1 MTLSEAAKAAGMRL
15 RLGCLAVNDSKPPG
29 TWETFHLGKTHRKS
43 RIMLTMTNAPMLI
56 RDVAVLDC
64 TGAEPSGR
72 QDVEISDGRIGAIRP
87 AGTASVHTDATT
99 IDGSGCTLLPGLTDA
114 HVHFALIGPKGD
126 HGDEPLIHHV
136 LRVAGYISTALDEGF
151 TTVRDAGGLEPAW
164 AKAVETGLV
173 RGPRILPS
181 GSFLSQTGGHGDVR
195 AAHEAL
201 HGGPTIPG
209 LLATTEIVD
218 GPDEVR
224 RAAREQLRRGATQIK
239 LLASGGIASPTDPFD
254 SIQFSPAEIAAAV
267 EVATNWHTY
276 VMAHCHTS
284 PAIEAA
290 IAAGVRSIEHGSLLD
305 PETAQRMAGL
315 NVFMVPTL
323 QTLDMLATHPD
334 RLGLTPEKV
343 ALLQSVRDR
352 CFESV
357 KTADAAGVALGS
369 GSDVI
374 GPWQGRRG
382 EEIVLKAGL
391 IGAHKAIISA
401 TRTNAELFGLDDRI
415 GTVETGKDADLILV
429 SGEPLDRIE
438 LLADPDCLPLVMKGG
453 DLVKDSEGRA
463 AS

>member
-1 MTLSEAAKAAGMRL
+1 MVQ
-15 RLGCLAVNDSKPPG
+15 VNASS
-29 TWETFHLGKTHRKS
+29 LV
-43 RIMLTMTNAPMLI
+43 I

-72 QDVEISDGRIGAIRP
+72 RDVEIRDAKIAAIRP
-87 AGTASVHTDATT
+87 AGTASVQTDALT
-99 IDGSGCTLLPGLTDA
+99 IDGSGCTLMPGLTDA
-114 HVHFALIGPKGD
+114 HVHFALIGLKGD

-136 LRVAGYISTALDEGF
+136 LRVAEYISAALDEGF

-164 AKAVETGLV
+164 ARAVEDGLV

-209 LLATTEIVD
+209 LLARTEIVD

-254 SIQFSPAEIAAAV
+254 SIQFSSAEIAAAV

-284 PAIEAA
+284 PAIELA
-290 IAAGVRSIEHGSLLD
+290 IEAGVRSIEHGSLLD
-305 PETAQRMAGL
+305 PETARRMAERS
-315 NVFMVPTL
+315 VFMVPTL
-323 QTLDMLATHPD
+323 QTLNMLATHPD
-334 RLGLTPEKV
+334 RLHLTPEKV
-343 ALLQSVRDR
+343 ALLQSVKDR

-357 KTADAAGVALGS
+357 KTAEAAGVALGS

-374 GPWQGRRG
+374 GPWQGQRG
-382 EEIVLKAGL
+382 EEVVLKAGL
-391 IGAHKAIISA
+391 LGAHKAIISA
-401 TRTNAELFGLDDRI
+401 TRTNAELFGLSDRI
-415 GTVETGKDADLILV
+415 GTVEVGKDGDLILV
-429 SGEPLDRIE
+429 SGEPLDRVE
-438 LLADPDCLPLVMKGG
+438 LLADPDCVPLVLKAGAV
-453 DLVKDSEGRA
+453 VKDTESRA
-463 AS
+463 AARG

>member
-1 MTLSEAAKAAGMRL
+1 MI
-15 RLGCLAVNDSKPPG
+15 PPMSDD
-29 TWETFHLGKTHRKS
+29 LV
-43 RIMLTMTNAPMLI
+43 I

-64 TGAEPSGR
+64 RGAEPSGR
-72 QDVEISDGRIGAIRP
+72 HDVEIRDAKIAAIRP
-87 AGTASVHTDATT
+87 AGKASVKTDAVEV
-99 IDGSGCTLLPGLTDA
+99 DGSGCTLMPGLTDA
-114 HVHFALIGPKGD
+114 HVHFALIGLKGD

-136 LRVAGYISTALDEGF
+136 LRVAEYISGALDEGF
-151 TTVRDAGGLEPAW
+151 TTVRDAGGLEPSW
-164 AKAVETGLV
+164 ATAVEDGLV

-284 PAIEAA
+284 PAIEIA
-290 IAAGVRSIEHGSLLD
+290 IEAGVRSIEHGSLLD
-305 PETAQRMAGL
+305 PETARRMVERS
-315 NVFMVPTL
+315 VFMVPTL
-323 QTLDMLATHPD
+323 QTLNMLATHPD
-334 RLGLTPEKV
+334 RLHLTPEKV
-343 ALLQSVRDR
+343 ALLQSVKDR

-391 IGAHKAIISA
+391 IGAYKAIVSA
-401 TRTNAELFGLDDRI
+401 TRTNAELFGLGDRI
-415 GTVETGKDADLILV
+415 GTVEVGKDADLIVV
-429 SGEPLDRIE
+429 SGEPLDRVE
-438 LLADPDCLPLVMKGG
+438 LLADPECVPLVLKAGAI
-453 DLVKDSEGRA
+453 VKDTESRA
-463 AS
+463 AARG

>member
-1 MTLSEAAKAAGMRL
+1 MAS
-15 RLGCLAVNDSKPPG
+15 VNASS
-29 TWETFHLGKTHRKS
+29 LV
-43 RIMLTMTNAPMLI
+43 I
-56 RDVAVLDC
+56 RDVAVLAC

-72 QDVEISDGRIGAIRP
+72 HDVEIQDGKIAEIRP
-87 AGTASVHTDATT
+87 AGEASVKTDAVAV
-99 IDGSGCTLLPGLTDA
+99 DGSGCTLMPGLTDA
-114 HVHFALIGPKGD
+114 HVHFALIGPRGD
-126 HGDEPLIHHV
+126 HGDEPLINHV
-136 LRVAGYISTALDEGF
+136 LRVAEYISGALDEGF
-151 TTVRDAGGLEPAW
+151 TTIRDAGGLEPAW
-164 AKAVETGLV
+164 AKAVEDGLV

-201 HGGPTIPG
+201 HGSPTIPG

-284 PAIEAA
+284 PAIEIA
-290 IAAGVRSIEHGSLLD
+290 IEAGVRSIEHGSLLD
-305 PETAQRMAGL
+305 PETARRMAEL
-315 NVFMVPTL
+315 SVFMVPTL
-323 QTLDMLATHPD
+323 QTLNMLATHPD
-334 RLGLTPEKV
+334 RLHLTPEKV
-343 ALLQSVRDR
+343 ALLQSVKDR

-357 KTADAAGVALGS
+357 KTADAAGVAVGS

-391 IGAHKAIISA
+391 LGAHKAIISA
-401 TRTNAELFGLDDRI
+401 TRTNAELFGLSDRI
-415 GTVETGKDADLILV
+415 GTVEVGKDADLILV
-429 SGEPLDRIE
+429 SGEPLDRVE
-438 LLADPDCLPLVMKGG
+438 LLADPECVPLVMKAGA
-453 DLVKDSEGRA
+453 VEKDTESRA
-463 AS
+463 AARS